1 MLEEWLARHPTLEA
15 IAYHPLTSPFFHGAA
30 VSAAVV
36 AGWLIFRWLPYLP
49 HADAFGAG
57 VGFGYGMGFYSDREY
72 GDLTRYVFGKPLSET
87 TTQVKLADSWLDWTV
102 AFILGLI
109 TVHLLLV

>member
-1 MLEEWLARHPTLEA
+1 VLEDWLAKHPALEA
-15 IAYHPLTSPFFHGAA
+15 LAYHPLISPLLHGVV

-36 AGWLIFRWLPYLP
+36 AGWLLFQWLPYLP

-57 VGFGYGMGFYSDREY
+57 VGFGSGMGFYSHREA
-72 GDLTRYVFGKPLSET
+72 GDLTRYVFGRPLNET
-87 TTQVKLADSWLDWTV
+87 STQVKLADSWLDWTV